1 MHSSTRRPKY
11 GMLACSLLLVS
22 AQAARAQQMPSRAEL
37 ARVADSL
44 ATEFLV
50 ARGAPGL
57 SIAIVRGRD
66 TLVFGGWGKADLE
79 NDVPATARTVY
90 RIGSITKQ
98 FTSSAVM
105 QLVERGAVKLD
116 DSIGTYL
123 PTLPPTWRGV
133 TVRQLL
139 NHTSGIPSY
148 TNVGPRWVRRWG
160 EEMTPDTLVALTAND
175 TVWFKP
181 GTSWNYDNSG
191 YVVLGMLVEKV
202 AGRPWGTD
210 IVERFAKPLGLDDTQ
225 NCLVPPIIPRR
236 AHGYADVARTWT
248 NATYLAMSQP
258 YAAGAL
264 CSTVGDLARWN
275 RALATGTVV
284 SPGSY
289 ALMTTPEGAALRS
302 KYGFGLT
309 RDTLGGQVMIAH
321 GGGIPGFI
329 TSNAWFPHAELSVT
343 VLANSGSARSD
354 LLMAQLARLALGV
367 PLVRPPARVAITAAD
382 RARYV
387 GVYALKL
394 GDTVHDFTISERD
407 AELVSQLA
415 GQGPIPLI
423 PFGNHTFGASFDPS
437 VRIVFTIDNGA
448 ATKVTLTQGGRSSD
462 GVRK

>member
-1 MHSSTRRPKY
+1 
-11 GMLACSLLLVS
+11 MLTVALLLVS
-22 AQAARAQQMPSRAEL
+22 AQGARGQQMPSRAEV

-44 ATEFLV
+44 ARDFLA
-50 ARGAPGL
+50 ARGAPGV
-57 SIAIVRGRD
+57 SIAIIRGRD

-123 PTLPPTWRGV
+123 STLPSTWRGV

-148 TNVGPRWVRRWG
+148 TNIGPRWVRRWG

-202 AGRPWGTD
+202 SGRPWGTD
-210 IVERFAKPLGLDDTQ
+210 IVERFAKPLGLEDTQ
-225 NCLVPPIIPRR
+225 NCMVPPIIPRR

-248 NATYLAMSQP
+248 NAPYLAMSQP

-264 CSTVGDLARWN
+264 CSTIGDLARWN

-284 SPGSY
+284 SPASY
-289 ALMTTPEGAALRS
+289 TSMTTPEGAALRS

-309 RDTLGGQVMIAH
+309 RDTLGGQVMISH
-321 GGGIPGFI
+321 GGGINGFI
-329 TSNAWFPHAELSVT
+329 TANAWFPAAELSVT

-382 RARYV
+382 RAQYV
-387 GVYALKL
+387 GVYALKI
-394 GDTVHDFTISERD
+394 GDTARDFTVSEHD
-407 AELVSQLA
+407 GELVSQLA

-423 PFGNHTFGASFDPS
+423 PYGNHTFGASFDPS
-437 VRIVFTIDNGA
+437 VRIVFTVVNGA
-448 ATKVTLTQGGRSSD
+448 AAKLTLMQGGRSSD
-462 GVRK
+462 GLRK